1 MIDFIQEKNTKA
13 KTRMA
18 DLTQE
23 NKCGLFLYSLV
34 VFLFG
39 SV

>member
-1 MIDFIQEKNTKA
+1 VSGRFSYIYLINVRYLVSFVI
-13 KTRMA
+13 
-18 DLTQE
+18 
-23 NKCGLFLYSLV
+23 KCGLFLYSLV